1 MQDKKKIAYFAS
13 FFAALI
19 VVSNITASKLV
30 SFYGLVVPV
39 AVIAY
44 PITFLITD
52 VVSEVYGKRTAQ
64 MIVNAGFWAMI
75 GATMLIFLTVY
86 IPPAPFWK
94 DQIEFQKV
102 LGSVPRIVTASLVAY
117 LISQNHD
124 LFAFH
129 FWKKVTRGRH
139 LWLRNNA
146 STMVSQLIDTAVFI
160 SIAFFG
166 VVSNEILF
174 HMIISQYI
182 VKLLIALADTPFC
195 YLLVRLTRMPRV
207 QENDA

>member
-1 MQDKKKIAYFAS
+1 LQDKKKITYFAS

-30 SFYGLVVPV
+30 SFCGLVVPV

-52 VVSEVYGKRTAQ
+52 VVSEVYGRRTAQ

-75 GATMLIFLTVY
+75 GATMLIFLAVY
-86 IPPAPFWK
+86 LPPAPFWK

-102 LGSVPRIVTASLVAY
+102 LGSVPRIVTASLIAY

-129 FWKKVTRGRH
+129 FWKKVTRGRY

-195 YLLVRLTRMPRV
+195 YLLVKLTRMTRI
-207 QENDA
+207 QENNA

>member
-1 MQDKKKIAYFAS
+1 LQDKKKITYFAS

-30 SFYGLVVPV
+30 SFCGLVVPV

-52 VVSEVYGKRTAQ
+52 VVSEVYGRRTAQ

-75 GATMLIFLTVY
+75 GATMLIFLAVY
-86 IPPAPFWK
+86 LPPAPFWK

-102 LGSVPRIVTASLVAY
+102 LGSVPRIVTASLIAY

-129 FWKKVTRGRH
+129 FWKKVTRGRY

-195 YLLVRLTRMPRV
+195 YLLVKLTRMTGI
-207 QENDA
+207 QENNA